1 MKEVALEDMLRILIH
16 FDAFH
21 FSWILMH
28 LEDISEGFKIE
39 PLVIVIGVD
48 TAENGLQR
56 TVRLHTYVS
65 STLCP

>member
-1 MKEVALEDMLRILIH
+1 
-16 FDAFH
+16 
-21 FSWILMH
+21 MH

>member
-1 MKEVALEDMLRILIH
+1 
-16 FDAFH
+16 
-21 FSWILMH
+21 MH

-56 TVRLHTYVS
+56 TVRLPTYAS